1 MEKYQIEGKIAEL
14 QECVVMC
21 DENLDNT
28 EKGSFTE
35 AVLKDCKSAYIKHI
49 TDLEA
54 ILNLLPIQ
62 NVVGSA
68 SKRKPW
74 NWGKRK
80 PVEDDCGNKWCNC
93 VEPNL
98 VSNGGGRGQAYCLLC
113 GEFWYH

>member
-1 MEKYQIEGKIAEL
+1 MMKKVAKFGNQPDVKKLAA
-14 QECVVMC
+14 QC
-21 DENLDNT
+21 
-28 EKGSFTE
+28 
-35 AVLKDCKSAYIKHI
+35 A
-49 TDLEA
+49 
-54 ILNLLPIQ
+54 IQ
-62 NVVGSA
+62 NVVCSA

-93 VEPNL
+93 VEPKL